1 MQRFT
6 GKVVIVT
13 GAASGI
19 GEAAARRFSTEGAAV
34 MLADRH
40 KQKLDR
46 VAADLPSERTR
57 ARVTD
62 VTSYAQVR
70 RLVAA
75 TVKAF
80 GGVDVLVNNAGVA
93 VVGKISD
100 ASSSDWQRVLAT
112 NATGVFHGC
121 RAAIEHLTKRK
132 GCIVNTAS
140 VSGLGGDWGMS
151 IYDASK
157 GAVVNLTRALALDH
171 GPDGVRVNSVCP
183 TLTLTPMAGDVKKDK
198 KLMAKLKERIPLGR
212 PAEPEDIAAAI
223 AFLASDDASFITGV
237 NLPVDGGVTASNG
250 QPNMQG

>member
-19 GEAAARRFSTEGAAV
+19 GEATARRFSAEGAAV
-34 MLADRH
+34 MLADRQ
-40 KQKLDR
+40 KQNLGR
-46 VAADLPSERTR
+46 VAADLPRERTR
-57 ARVTD
+57 AQLTD
-62 VTSYAQVR
+62 VTNYAQVQ
-70 RLVAA
+70 RLVTA

-80 GGVDVLVNNAGVA
+80 GGLDVLVNNAGIA

-100 ASSSDWQRVLAT
+100 TSLGDWQKVLAT

-121 RAAIEHLTKRK
+121 RAAIKHLAKRK

-183 TLTLTPMAGDVKKDK
+183 TLTLTPMAGEVHKDK
-198 KLMAKLKERIPLGR
+198 KLMAKLRERIPLGR
-212 PAEPEDIAAAI
+212 PANPEDIAAAI
-223 AFLASDDASFITGV
+223 AFLASGDASFITGV